1 MQQRHPRDKWV
12 SYFPPS
18 FSHDLFPTFLMNTW
32 QFHRGLIASPFSHS
46 QTLEHL
52 PIAVL
57 QLRWGPHST
66 YLSGIQEWKERC
78 MMQNCKLWSSYPN
91 RHQLEKVSVP
101 TWKDCV
107 KKCLRVVWFSVWDF
121 FFFLATSQEQSSTWS
136 VPMLGVPI
144 KPPREVSSQLLTV
157 SERDRRHFWPE
168 MMAQTEL
175 SQEQRT
181 SNTKVICPWSA
192 HMAKQAEGDGSS
204 RAWLQWRKECCH
216 HCQASPAPDVPGSWA
231 QPQDFELCPTDQR
244 IRKKQMPPAKK
255 GG

>member
-1 MQQRHPRDKWV
+1 MTISQRSDRKP
-12 SYFPPS
+12 
-18 FSHDLFPTFLMNTW
+18 FLTLPDSW
-32 QFHRGLIASPFSHS
+32 ISPHCCPIVTVRASQHI
-46 QTLEHL
+46 
-52 PIAVL
+52 PIWDTGMKGEV
-57 QLRWGPHST
+57 
-66 YLSGIQEWKERC
+66 RC

-107 KKCLRVVWFSVWDF
+107 KKCLRMVWSSVWDV

-157 SERDRRHFWPE
+157 SERDRQHFWPE

-192 HMAKQAEGDGSS
+192 HMAKQAEGDSSS

-216 HCQASPAPDVPGSWA
+216 HCQASPAPDLPGSWA
-231 QPQDFELCPTDQR
+231 QPQDFELFLLTRGSGRSKCHQQR
-244 IRKKQMPPAKK
+244 K
-255 GG
+255 GDRQKAI